1 MSGILRTFAGIW
13 LLLSVAAAGE
23 ALAAG
28 KVALVIGNGAYR
40 TMPALRNPANDATLI
55 ASRLSELG
63 FDVVRIIDGDRQ
75 DFWDGLTDFG
85 RRAQNA
91 DVALVFYAGHGV
103 QVNGSNWLLP
113 VDAEI
118 QASTDLP
125 AQAMKADDLLEI
137 MHASGARLK
146 LVFFDACRNNP
157 LPRSLSRGA
166 ANGLARLEA
175 NAAGMMIAFAT
186 SPGDVALD
194 GSGNN
199 SPFTEALARLIA
211 TPDLE
216 VRHLM
221 GKVRESV
228 YTSTGERQLPWLNEA
243 LIGEFYFGGR
253 SGESAVAAPPASA
266 QPASSEASLAA
277 IAPPAESGGG
287 TTASRTE
294 PVALPTPSYSGG
306 ICSNAVVAG
315 SSLRICASSVL
326 DPQFGNRYGPGN
338 LSDGNPATAWVEG
351 VAGTGAGQKVF
362 LSFDRPRRLAGF
374 EIINGYA
381 KNRDIYRKNA
391 RLRTVVLR
399 LSDGSSQ
406 NLSLPDEMRVSRFT
420 FDSPLEA
427 TWLELEIGSVF
438 SGSKYA
444 DTALSELVPVFA
456 D

>member
-1 MSGILRTFAGIW
+1 MTGILKIFAGIW

-23 ALAAG
+23 VLAAG

-40 TMPALRNPANDATLI
+40 AMPALRNPANDATLI
-55 ASRLSELG
+55 ASRLAGLG
-63 FDVVRIIDGDRQ
+63 FDVVRIIDGDRR

-113 VDAEI
+113 IDAEI

-253 SGESAVAAPPASA
+253 SGESAAASPPASS
-266 QPASSEASLAA
+266 QPSLAA
-277 IAPPAESGGG
+277 ITPPAEGGS
-287 TTASRTE
+287 TSSRTE
-294 PVALPTPSYSGG
+294 PVALPAPSYSGG
-306 ICSNAVVAG
+306 ICSTAVVAG
-315 SSLRICASSVL
+315 SNLRICASSVL

-338 LSDGNPATAWVEG
+338 LTDGNPATAWVEG
-351 VAGTGAGQKVF
+351 VAGTGAGQKVS

-374 EIINGYA
+374 EIVNGYA

-391 RLRTVVLR
+391 RLRTVTLR

-406 NLSLPDEMRVSRFT
+406 SLSLPDDMRMSRFT

>member
-1 MSGILRTFAGIW
+1 MTGIFRKLAGIW
-13 LLLSVAAAGE
+13 LLLSIAAAGE

-40 TMPALRNPANDATLI
+40 AMPALRNPANDANLI
-55 ASRLSELG
+55 ASRLSGLG
-63 FDVVRIIDGDRQ
+63 FDIVRIIDGDRR
-75 DFWDGLTDFG
+75 DFRDGLTDFG

-103 QVNGSNWLLP
+103 QVNGNNWLLP

-118 QASTDLP
+118 EASTDLP

-137 MHASGARLK
+137 MQASGARLK

-157 LPRSLSRGA
+157 LPRSLSRGT

-199 SPFTEALARLIA
+199 SPFTEALARFID

-228 YTSTGERQLPWLNEA
+228 YVSTGERQLPWLNEA

-253 SGESAVAAPPASA
+253 SGDGSAAAPSAASQATVAAVSPAA
-266 QPASSEASLAA
+266 QTD
-277 IAPPAESGGG
+277 GGS
-287 TTASRTE
+287 TASRTE
-294 PVALPTPSYSGG
+294 PVALPAPSYSGG
-306 ICSNAVVAG
+306 ICSNAVAAG
-315 SSLRICASSVL
+315 GSLRICASSVL
-326 DPQFGNRYGPGN
+326 DPQYGNRYGPGN
-338 LSDGNPATAWVEG
+338 LSDGNLSTAWVEG
-351 VAGTGAGQKVF
+351 VAGTGAGQKV
-362 LSFDRPRRLAGF
+362 LLAFDRPRRLAGF
-374 EIINGYA
+374 EFVNGYA

-391 RLRTVVLR
+391 RLKTVILR

-406 NLSLPDEMRVSRFT
+406 SLSLPDEMRANRFT
-420 FDSPLEA
+420 FSSPLEA

-438 SGSKYA
+438 AGSKYA